1 MEQVG
6 VRKSKEDLQAEVITF
21 LNIQKSIAHFVLL
34 RVKIMGWPQC
44 KRHRRHRFNPW
55 VRKIPWRRK
64 WQATP
69 VFLPGKFHEQRS
81 LAVCSPEDCMQLIAR
96 DGQHYERPTGKAVWQ
111 QDFLLTSN
119 SYSVSFLTYI
129 FTLWIQSYDQV
140 L

>member
-64 WQATP
+64 
-69 VFLPGKFHEQRS
+69 
-81 LAVCSPEDCMQLIAR
+81 
-96 DGQHYERPTGKAVWQ
+96 
-111 QDFLLTSN
+111 
-119 SYSVSFLTYI
+119 
-129 FTLWIQSYDQV
+129 
-140 L
+140 